1 MKRLFII
8 LSLTILT
15 FTLSAQDFR
24 CQLSINSQ
32 QISGSNR
39 NRYDALQQDLYTFVN
54 DRKWCNYNLK
64 TNERIE
70 CSILIN
76 LTKTSG
82 DVIEATMVIQL
93 QRPVY
98 NASYKTTVLN
108 FQDKNVSFRYE
119 EGMPLEYS
127 DNVNLSQLTSLIAY
141 YLNLFLAVDFDTFS
155 LNGGSEYYAKCQQI
169 VNLNQ
174 NVPEAG
180 WKAYGESAASGQSNR
195 YWIIE
200 NFTNGQ
206 YGKIHEFLYSYHRL
220 GLDIMSETPD
230 AGRAAI
236 LESLRLLQQ
245 VNAQR
250 SGLAIVQII
259 AQAKINEIIEIFK
272 EGTPT
277 EKNQMISIMRQVDPS
292 NVSKYEAVNKAN

>member
-1 MKRLFII
+1 MKQLFISTLLI
-8 LSLTILT
+8 IVLT
-15 FTLSAQDFR
+15 FTVSAQDFR

-32 QISGSNR
+32 AISGSNV
-39 NRYDALQQDLYTFVN
+39 NRYNALQQDLYNFIN
-54 DRKWCNYNLK
+54 ERKWCAYNLK
-64 TNERIE
+64 TNERID

-76 LTKTSG
+76 LSKASG
-82 DVIEATMVIQL
+82 DVLEATMTIQL

-108 FQDKNVSFRYE
+108 FQDKNVKFRYE
-119 EGMPLEYS
+119 EGTPLEY
-127 DNVNLSQLTSLIAY
+127 DNNSNLSQLTSLIAF

-155 LNGGSEYYAKCQQI
+155 LNGGSEYYAICQQI

-174 NVPEAG
+174 SAPEPG
-180 WKAYGESAASGQSNR
+180 WKAFEQGSSGQSNR

-206 YGKIHEFLYSYHRL
+206 YSKIHNFLYSYHRL

-250 SGLAIVQII
+250 SSLAVIQII
-259 AQAKINEIIEIFK
+259 TQSKINEIIEIFK

-277 EKNQMISIMRQVDPS
+277 EKNQMIAIMKQVDPS
-292 NVSKYEAVNKAN
+292 NISKYEAVNKTN

>member
-1 MKRLFII
+1 MKRLFLLFSLI
-8 LSLTILT
+8 L
-15 FTLSAQDFR
+15 LSIAVIAQDFK
-24 CQLSINSQ
+24 CQVSVNSNA
-32 QISGSNR
+32 ISGSNK
-39 NRYDALQQDLYTFVN
+39 NRYNALQQDLYQFIN

-64 TNERIE
+64 NSERIE

-76 LTKTSG
+76 LTSVSG
-82 DVIEATMVIQL
+82 DVINGTMTVQL
-93 QRPVY
+93 QRPVF

-108 FQDKNVSFRYE
+108 FQDKNVQFTYE
-119 EGMPLEYS
+119 EGSPLEYS
-127 DNVNLSQLTSLIAY
+127 ESVNMSQLTSLIAF

-155 LNGGSEYYAKCQQI
+155 LNGGSEYYTKCQNI

-174 NVPEAG
+174 NATESG
-180 WKAYGESAASGQSNR
+180 WKVFEQGSGQSNR

-206 YGKIHEFLYSYHRL
+206 YNKIHEFLYNYHRL

-236 LESLRLLQQ
+236 LESLRILQQ
-245 VNAQR
+245 VSAQR
-250 SGLAIVQII
+250 SGLAIIQLIT
-259 AQAKINEIIEIFK
+259 QAKISEIIEIFK

-277 EKNQMISIMRQVDPS
+277 EKNQMISIMKQVDPS
-292 NVSKYEAVNKAN
+292 NTSKYEAVNRN

>member
-8 LSLTILT
+8 LSLIVLT
-15 FTLSAQDFR
+15 FTVSAQDFR
-24 CQLSINSQ
+24 CQISVNSQ
-32 QISGSNR
+32 NIAGSNR
-39 NRYDALQQDLYTFVN
+39 NRYDALQQDLYTFIN
-54 DRKWCNYNLK
+54 DRKWCHYNLK

-76 LTKTSG
+76 ISKVAG
-82 DVIEATMVIQL
+82 DVIEASMVIQL

-98 NASYKTTVLN
+98 NTSYKTTVLN
-108 FQDKNVSFRYE
+108 FQDKNTTFRYE

-127 DNVNLSQLTSLIAY
+127 ATTTLSQLTSLIAF

-155 LNGGSEYYAKCQQI
+155 LNGGNEYYAICQQI
-169 VNLNQ
+169 VDLNQ
-174 NVPEAG
+174 NSAETG
-180 WKAYGESAASGQSNR
+180 WKAYESKSSGQSNR
-195 YWIIE
+195 YWMIE

-206 YGKIHEFLYSYHRL
+206 YSKIHEFLYSYHRL

-236 LESLRLLQQ
+236 LESLRILQQ

-250 SGLAIVQII
+250 SNLAVVAII

>member
-1 MKRLFII
+1 MKRLSII
-8 LSLTILT
+8 LLLITLTGT
-15 FTLSAQDFR
+15 VSAQDFR
-24 CQLSINSQ
+24 CQISINSQ
-32 QISGSNR
+32 AVSGSNVT
-39 NRYDALQQDLYTFVN
+39 RYNALQQDLYTFIN
-54 DRKWCNYNLK
+54 DRKWCDYNLK
-64 TNERIE
+64 TNERID

-76 LTKTSG
+76 LSKALG
-82 DVIEATMVIQL
+82 DVLEATMTIQL

-108 FQDKNVSFRYE
+108 FQDKNVTFRYE
-119 EGMPLEYS
+119 EGAPLEYAQGS
-127 DNVNLSQLTSLIAY
+127 NLSQLTSLIVF

-155 LNGGSEYYAKCQQI
+155 KNGGNQYYSICQEI

-174 NVPEAG
+174 NVSEPG
-180 WKAYGESAASGQSNR
+180 WKAFEKSGSGQSNR

-206 YGKIHEFLYSYHRL
+206 YSKIHDFLYSYHRL

-250 SGLAIVQII
+250 SSLAIVQII
-259 AQAKINEIIEIFK
+259 TQTKINEIVEIFK

-277 EKNQMISIMRQVDPS
+277 EKNQMIAIMKQVDPS
-292 NVSKYEAVNKAN
+292 NISKYEAVNKAN